1 MKPLHFVGSAL
12 NDIRDFPEEVRSEV
26 GYSLYLAQIGDKAIN
41 AIPMVGFGG
50 ASVLEVIMA
59 DAGGT
64 FRAIYTVRFLKA
76 VYALHAFQKKS
87 KAGASTPRP
96 DMRLIRSRLR
106 DAEDH
111 YREMYEK
118 ARKERGHERG
128 A

>member
-1 MKPLHFVGSAL
+1 MKPMHFVGSAL
-12 NDIRDFPEEVRSEV
+12 DDVRDFPEEVRSEV

-50 ASVLEVIMA
+50 ANVLEVII
-59 DAGGT
+59 DDNGGT
-64 FRAIYTVRFLKA
+64 FRAIYTVRFRKA

-87 KAGASTPRP
+87 KSGVSTPRP
-96 DMRLIRSRLR
+96 DIRLIRSRLK

-111 YREMYEK
+111 YRATYER